1 MTILAMPITIIAPTV
16 TFTLDVEPSDSIETV
31 KGLVE
36 QQTQI
41 VLTRQIITFNGQTL
55 ENARSLSD
63 YNVVKNSILNVT
75 KSNLAPSFSYE
86 NPSQLL
92 GSLSLDD
99 SLYPNITLDNNEV
112 PYIILKNTFN
122 NRADVYKY
130 VDSAWESI
138 DGGETLA
145 DAYGE
150 TDIVFDQNNNLY
162 IAYISGSGS
171 SQTIVVKKLVNG
183 NWTELGSGQISGTKI
198 EHIDLKVDDNDIL
211 YLAYDNSTVYVKKWA
226 NNSWVNVG
234 TQASNGNAKSPEI
247 AFNSKNEMYVV
258 YNKTVSPASVE
269 VRKFNGTS
277 WITLSSS
284 ALGAQPAI
292 DPQIAFDSQ
301 DTLYISFINSTTY
314 LGPVKVYKFVEDN
327 WVSVGDTSN
336 LSAMRKLNLLIDSN
350 DNVLIA
356 FNEQST
362 YGRGKLYAF
371 EGEVWNLKG
380 PIAPPEK
387 SYYFGLVMRA
397 VLNSS
402 DIIYAIDL
410 KSEVG
415 GPFVITKENASFSN
429 HSKSIMEG
437 ASSFRL
443 FENVIVEDAE
453 NDNVT
458 LTITISDTQFG
469 SLSGTASG
477 NAELNYDSST
487 GVLTLS
493 GTVSDINASLESI
506 ELIQA
511 ANGAGQF
518 TLTFSLTDG
527 TDTNSAIVGTYSVVV
542 PNKAPSIDINTGL
555 SLDEGATK
563 VINTQSLSASDPD
576 DRGTGLTY
584 TLKSVPTYGS
594 LFVDA
599 NDNSSLDAGEK
610 LSLNGT
616 FTQQTLDDSKLYYKH
631 NGTETNSDNFKFDLA
646 DGGEDDVAPII
657 DQSFIISITPQ
668 NDAPKI
674 SKAAKWEYVGGANFA
689 KERISD
695 TAIAVD
701 RNSVVYSAFT
711 YYLEPAGYGIAVKK
725 YDSRTWQNIS
735 NTNLAEGSVNSNLS
749 LAINRSDELFIAY
762 EDSGFE
768 NKVVVKTLKNGS
780 WTVLGGEAVSAGVAN
795 HASIAFDSADNLY
808 LTYQD
813 YLNNNTATVKK
824 WDGTEW
830 TTVGEAAIASGVTS
844 QMKLSFDSKDT
855 PYLAYKVDINQNNIN
870 VVKFENNSWTQVGS
884 ANFETNVMRLDF
896 TIINDVPYV
905 AFSKKSSQLISVNRF
920 NGQTW
925 ELAGNSDLLGGSGF
939 GPKIAA
945 NSDNIPFV
953 AVNDYVNGGDV
964 SVMQL
969 TGNTWNHV
977 GKAGITTK
985 RTTFPSFAIDDND
998 TLLVSFGDTDND
1010 SNASMMKYEQ
1020 SIFDSFSMTTK
1031 EDSNKNLL
1039 FGGHIITDKEND
1051 NVTLTITLA
1060 NNTSGK
1066 LAGTASGS
1074 ANLDYDIETA
1084 TLTLSGSL
1092 VDVNASLA
1100 SLSYTPAADYS
1111 GSLGI
1116 SFKLSDGSNTVTPV
1130 NGTITVTAVNDAPTI
1145 TSQAL
1150 VLATEDTAYAYQL
1163 AVTDADKDETY
1174 KFSASILPSWLSI
1187 NTSTGLLVGT
1197 PSNNDV
1203 GEHNVSIKVT
1213 DSAGA
1218 SDIQIFT
1225 ITVANVNDKPVI
1237 TSTPDTVAVEEQ
1249 LYNYTVSAT
1258 DIDAGDTLSYTVL
1271 GLPSWLSFNEATRS
1285 FKGTPTN
1292 DDVGSYK
1299 ITVVVMDMSEEEARQ
1314 SFTLTVSNV
1323 NDAPVFSSTP
1333 ITTAIEDSIYNYTVS
1348 ATDVDK
1354 GDTLIY
1360 SAKTLPSWL
1369 SIDAAT
1375 GLVTGT
1381 PGNDDVGMH
1390 TVSLIVTDSAKE
1402 TDSQMFSIT
1411 VENVNDAPE
1420 FSSTPITTAT
1430 EDELYSYIV
1439 SATDVD
1445 ADDSLSYTALGMP
1458 SWLTFDTKTH
1468 TLSGTPTNDD
1478 VGTYNITLVV
1488 TDASKEEIKQ
1498 EFTLRVVNVNDVPD
1512 VHDDKVSVDEDN
1524 SVAINILENDSDVD
1538 SGLNPASVRVVTAP
1552 TLGKTSLNTANGVI
1566 TYTPNENVNGSDTF
1580 TYTVDDLDNGR
1591 SAIATVSITINSVND
1606 APFAKIDTAITEEDM
1621 AIEIDVALND
1631 SDIDEGDSLDLSS
1644 LEVVT
1649 APENGKASVQ
1659 NKRILYTPNTNF
1671 NGSDTFTYR
1680 VADGSGAMSN
1690 QASVMVKVGEV
1701 NDAPIATNDAAE
1713 LDEDTSIE
1721 LSILDNDLDVDSD
1734 LTIDNVTITQAP
1746 ANGKVSVNST
1756 SGTIG
1761 YMPNADF
1768 FGSDSFSYS
1777 VKDDQSLMSNIAVVK
1792 LTVNSVN
1799 DAPVANDDVA
1809 QLLEDTAHSI
1819 NVLGNDLDI
1828 DGSLDK
1834 SSLEV
1839 VTEPEHGSTKI
1850 VDGMISYTP
1859 NANSNGEDSFSYR
1872 VKDDLGVWSNNANV
1886 AITVTAVNDA
1896 PLANNDVIQIDED
1909 ESVIIDV
1916 TGNDSDVDGSID
1928 EDSVKIV
1935 TEPAFG
1941 NVINN
1946 VDGTVTYTPV
1956 SNYVGFDTF
1965 TYSVLDN
1972 EGAES
1977 NTASVT
1983 ITVLAVNDAPLIE
1996 SAPITSATQDEAYRY
2011 VLVVNDVD
2019 SADSYKLSATELPSW
2034 LNFNPA
2040 TGELSGTPSND
2051 DVGNHAVT
2059 LLVTDAEGLTDTQ
2072 TFVITVADVNDQ
2084 ATGGISISGEAKEGE
2099 TLRVES
2105 TIDDPDG
2112 VGEFTYQWMR
2122 NGVLITGA
2130 TLSEYMLT
2138 DADIGTTITVVVTY
2152 IDGHGNT
2159 ETFTSGAT
2167 SPVIIANV
2175 APVAIGEQLSTNEDE
2190 SITFTLGYF
2199 DENGDAL
2206 TFNLVAPVS
2215 NGTLTMDVNRFM
2227 YQPNADFSGSDSFS
2241 YTVSDGVLSS
2251 EIATV
2256 TIVVNP
2262 VNDAPVTT
2270 PDNFTVNADLN
2281 EYVVLDVL
2289 ANDIDVDGD
2298 ALTLVKALASVGSI
2312 RIVDNKLEYLAPVG
2326 LNAEV
2331 IITYQIKDASGEVVD
2346 VTLVVNV
2353 VSTLTDITITAPEDK
2368 TIASEGLF
2376 TKVNMGTAVAM
2387 DALGNPVRVTASS
2400 KGFFAPGTHTVVWS
2414 AGEGNEQV
2422 SATQLIHVI
2431 PQVNFSKDQT
2441 ATEGT
2446 YVIIKAIL
2454 NGDAVTYPVVVPFT
2468 VSGDAITGEDH
2479 DLSEGEFIFKQG
2491 QREAQLIV
2499 NLIEDEQ
2506 LESTET
2512 LTVHFKEPKNA
2523 VVGTLG
2529 SHTLT
2534 IAEGNVAP
2542 SVELFAAQQGM
2553 STRLIDKQ
2561 AGEVTISALVTDAN
2575 LADTH
2580 VFDWQVSDEAIIDAD
2595 AIDDQFS
2602 FDPSLLA
2609 EGVYEF
2615 MVTVDDGDKTDT
2627 VKISLTVLDS
2637 LPELSAIDSD
2647 FDGINDDEEG
2657 YGDSDNDGI
2666 PDYLD
2671 ASSLASNVVQEKL
2684 IESEFFLM
2692 ETEPGLHLSLG
2703 NVAFKASGSNTGI
2716 TEGDAVKYG
2725 HNGLGAKADNGFD
2738 YINGVFDFNVNEIP
2752 VAGQSVSV
2760 VIAQFRPI
2768 PSNAVYRK
2776 LMPTGWTEFVVDSRN
2791 RIASAP
2797 GAEGFCPP
2805 PQDVLYTEGLT
2816 EGHWC
2821 VQLTIEDGGPND
2833 ADGQVNRAI
2842 EDPSGIATLDTHNTQ
2857 PVATDD
2863 VITVKRNISTYLDVL
2878 VNDTDADG
2886 DLLTLTSATVDIG
2899 EVSIISNELHFSP
2912 QAEHVGTAT
2921 INYGVSDGNGG
2932 SAFAA
2937 VTVEVVENKAPQV
2950 SAIINVTTDDQ
2961 SPINIDI
2968 LANVTDDDNND
2979 FTIISASADNG
2990 TVVINDDGT
2999 ITYTPNVGFEGTDTV
3014 TFIISDGDGGITQG
3028 QFNVVVK
3035 AYKRVSVEHKT
3046 SGGALPLSL
3055 ISLLLLLVLI
3065 RCYQYRARR

>member
-150 TDIVFDQNNNLY
+150 TDIVFDQKNNLY
-162 IAYISGSGS
+162 IAYISGTGS

-198 EHIDLKVDDNDIL
+198 ERIDLKVDDNDIL

-284 ALGAQPAI
+284 ALGTQPAI

-387 SYYFGLVMRA
+387 SYYFGLAMRA

-576 DRGTGLTY
+576 DSSTGLTY

-674 SKAAKWEYVGGANFA
+674 SKAAKWEYVGDANFA

-1130 NGTITVTAVNDAPTI
+1130 NGTITITAVNDAPTI

-1314 SFTLTVSNV
+1314 SFTLTVSKV

-1671 NGSDTFTYR
+1671 TGSDTFTYR

-1859 NANSNGEDSFSYR
+1859 NVNSNGEDSFSYR

-2190 SITFTLGYF
+2190 SITFTLGYI

-2256 TIVVNP
+2256 TIVVSP
-2262 VNDAPVTT
+2262 VNDAPVAT

-2561 AGEVTISALVTDAN
+2561 AGEVTISAFVTDAN

-2752 VAGQSVSV
+2752 VAGQSVSI

-2950 SAIINVTTDDQ
+2950 SAIINVITDDQ